1 MAIPFQCHQCGGQFA
16 APDQFAGKKA
26 KCQRCGAV
34 VQVPHAPAGPSE
46 GELAAQAFS
55 MAMAGQPVGGRPAPQ
70 TDLFGSAGMTPNNP
84 VANPLTP
91 MGANP
96 YGQAAN
102 PYGQQ
107 AGGAYLQPAV
117 GAGSG
122 GGMPWGWI
130 LGGGAAL
137 IVLAG
142 VIGVVVTISSLLS
155 RPDPAPIVA
164 NLPNNG
170 QPNNNQPAPNPV
182 APQPA
187 NNPFEEQPGENPFTA
202 AASNPF
208 EQTKSTPTASSPPAT
223 SSTPAT
229 SGENPFANA
238 EQVSLPNRPMG
249 LPKGGEDIE
258 NPFGDQAIVNE
269 PAAGTPAATDANMT
283 AATGWSLK
291 PDPPA
296 LPIEYKK
303 GKISIPFPDRA
314 EIRLPHGPSHFV
326 LGALNDFKAD
336 AFQVF
341 DLRTGKAI
349 GKQIMTPDDFGRQ
362 DEVFSPDGRYLA
374 AAQRQQGDVE
384 TTPIVVW
391 SFVSGDVHRT
401 LELAGRHISPT
412 LRFGA
417 PHQLIS
423 LHNPDWESY
432 ILTVWDLQSGGKLK
446 EVRLPRGRGDTQLR
460 PESLSISPGGRY
472 ACLLIGK
479 QLGTID
485 LTTGEPAG
493 AITLSEPPSSCE
505 GTMFSPDGAELA
517 VVVSQG
523 SGHHLYIFDI
533 ATGRV
538 LLDKDYR
545 GRLQTFFY
553 KGPQIDWLPD
563 KSGLVFAGHLLLERN
578 TGEEVWVFPTTD
590 SNPRRLISA
599 GDILVLLRE
608 RSAKVLKTEE
618 LPEKD
623 IAKAMQSVKDG
634 GAAVDSALPPL
645 TTADLFSATSA
656 TLPNGFVQWSL
667 RPDVGGTPPRGQE
680 REILIAKEGE
690 TVQRMIFAAPESGKV
705 VVQKEVTAKGG
716 PGRAQSRQIVIERY
730 DTLSGSKG
738 NTLPLPNVYQL
749 GDVSPS
755 GDFAVV
761 AFAKESGKFDRLD
774 VVGLSPKKHICAW
787 RPFGGEQDKK
797 PDDPLKRHFW
807 HWGWSNDPKLVVWA
821 AMIDDQHVLTINT
834 AGKLICWKVPEC
846 KAVYY
851 FEDFGEPL
859 ALSAGRRYLA
869 AAHFGEFRI
878 FDALTGQCV
887 GDLEAP
893 ALGTRTARGGFRPDG
908 GELAA
913 VIDAGPD
920 KMLVRWNLVDGKI
933 IQEIPIPGQIVG
945 WHAPFHFAHNGARAG
960 LEYRGDKFVLLD
972 DQYLINLGTRAVTW
986 RYHLSNGYFAANA
999 PDENTWYGIRKNN
1012 ASDNSIFLTYMPT
1025 PSQAVK
1031 NKTDVVSLEQQLV
1044 LYPGLSVRLHVDL
1057 NAVGM
1062 GELTPSVTK
1071 AVQQSLEARGFI
1083 IDPGAP
1089 LTFSMVAGQRSTGES
1104 VGVYE
1109 ERSPFGFRSPF
1120 GPSGNPTETVDIQ
1133 EMVCRMAVSNASG
1146 KVLWHQDRGNRMRS
1160 WGSVTKDG
1168 SASQQLRDE
1177 MVNGFK
1183 NLLASSGSAT
1193 EAVPRYIFADLDT
1206 ILAGESTLGFR
1217 TEGPPPNI
1225 NLQGQAKRDPGI
1237 APGS

>member
-16 APDQFAGKKA
+16 APDQLAGKKA

-34 VQVPHAPAGPSE
+34 VQVPHAAAGSSE
-46 GELAAQAFS
+46 GAVAAQAFG
-55 MAMAGQPVGGRPAPQ
+55 MAMAGQGASGQWPGATGQAAGG
-70 TDLFGSAGMTPNNP
+70 DLFQSPGMPA
-84 VANPLTP
+84 ANPLTP

-102 PYGQQ
+102 PYGQ
-107 AGGAYLQPAV
+107 AGGTYLQPAV
-117 GAGSG
+117 GAGG

-142 VIGVVVTISSLLS
+142 LIGLVMTISSMLS
-155 RPDPAPIVA
+155 RPDPGPGPIAA
-164 NLPNNG
+164 NLPNN
-170 QPNNNQPAPNPV
+170 QPAVNPDV
-182 APQPA
+182 PEPA
-187 NNPFEEQPGENPFTA
+187 K
-202 AASNPF
+202 NPF
-208 EQTKSTPTASSPPAT
+208 EQAQKAPANQNASAPPVAPASAPGTA
-223 SSTPAT
+223 TPASDENPFVPVA

-238 EQVSLPNRPMG
+238 EQVALPDRPRG
-249 LPKGGEDIE
+249 LPKGGEE
-258 NPFGDQAIVNE
+258 LNNPFGEDTTGNV
-269 PAAGTPAATDANMT
+269 PAAGTPAATEADMT
-283 AATGWSLK
+283 KPAGWALK

-314 EIRLPHGPSHFV
+314 ELRLPHGPSHFV
-326 LGALNDFKAD
+326 LGAINDFRAD

-341 DLRTGKAI
+341 DLRSGKAI
-349 GKQIMTPDDFGRQ
+349 GKQVMTPDEFGRQ
-362 DEVFSPDGRYLA
+362 EEVFSPDGRYLA
-374 AAQRQQGDVE
+374 AVQRQQGDAE
-384 TTPIVVW
+384 TTPIIVW
-391 SFVSGDVHRT
+391 SFITGDVHRT
-401 LELAGRHISPT
+401 LEVEGKHSTPT

-423 LHNPDWESY
+423 LHNPDWDNYTLS
-432 ILTVWDLQSGGKLK
+432 VWDLQTGNKLK
-446 EVRLPRGRGDTQLR
+446 EIRLPSNRDAQLR

-479 QLGTID
+479 QLGAID
-485 LTTGEPAG
+485 LTTGDPAG

-523 SGHHLYIFDI
+523 SGQHLYVFDI

-545 GRLQTFFY
+545 GRLQHFHY
-553 KGPQIDWLPD
+553 QGPQIDWLPD
-563 KSGLVFAGHLLLERN
+563 KSGLVYAGHLLLERN

-590 SNPRRLISA
+590 GNPRRLISA

-645 TTADLFSATSA
+645 TTADLFSATAA
-656 TLPNGFVQWSL
+656 TLPNGFVQWAV

-690 TVQRMIFAAPESGKV
+690 SVQRMIFAAPESGKV

-730 DTLSGSKG
+730 DTISGSKG

-761 AFAKESGKFDRLD
+761 AFAKETGKFDRLD
-774 VVGLSPKKHICAW
+774 VVGLAPKKHICAW

-797 PDDPLKRHFW
+797 PDDPHKRHFW
-807 HWGWSNDPKLVVWA
+807 NWGWSNDPKLLVWA

-869 AAHFGEFRI
+869 GGHFGEFRV
-878 FDALTGQCV
+878 FDAHTGQCV

-893 ALGTRTARGGFRPDG
+893 ALGTRAIRGGFRPDG

-920 KMLVRWNLVDGKI
+920 KMLVRWNLIDGKI
-933 IQEIPIPGQIVG
+933 VQEIPIPGQTVG
-945 WHAPFHFAHNGARAG
+945 WHAPFHFSHNGARAG

-972 DQYLINLGTRAVTW
+972 DQFLVNLGTRAVTW
-986 RYHLSNGYFAANA
+986 RYHLTGGYFAVNA
-999 PDENTWYGIRKNN
+999 PDQSTWYGIRKNN
-1012 ASDNSIFLTYMPT
+1012 ASDNSIFLTSTAT

-1031 NKTDVVSLEQQLV
+1031 NKSDLV
-1044 LYPGLSVRLHVDL
+1044 TLS
-1057 NAVGM
+1057 N
-1062 GELTPSVTK
+1062 
-1071 AVQQSLEARGFI
+1071 
-1083 IDPGAP
+1083 
-1089 LTFSMVAGQRSTGES
+1089 
-1104 VGVYE
+1104 
-1109 ERSPFGFRSPF
+1109 
-1120 GPSGNPTETVDIQ
+1120 
-1133 EMVCRMAVSNASG
+1133 
-1146 KVLWHQDRGNRMRS
+1146 
-1160 WGSVTKDG
+1160 
-1168 SASQQLRDE
+1168 
-1177 MVNGFK
+1177 
-1183 NLLASSGSAT
+1183 SSCSIRACPCGCTS
-1193 EAVPRYIFADLDT
+1193 I
-1206 ILAGESTLGFR
+1206 
-1217 TEGPPPNI
+1217 
-1225 NLQGQAKRDPGI
+1225 
-1237 APGS
+1237 

>member
-16 APDQFAGKKA
+16 APDQLAGKKA

-34 VQVPHAPAGPSE
+34 VQVPHAVPAAYPSE
-46 GELAAQAFS
+46 GELASRAFAA
-55 MAMAGQPVGGRPAPQ
+55 AMAGQQP
-70 TDLFGSAGMTPNNP
+70 DLFQSAGVPAAGQM
-84 VANPLTP
+84 AGPLTP
-91 MGANP
+91 MSGQP
-96 YGQAAN
+96 YG
-102 PYGQQ
+102 
-107 AGGAYLQPAV
+107 AGSSAYQHPAV
-117 GAGSG
+117 GQSGSAV
-122 GGMPWGWI
+122 PWGWI

-137 IVLAG
+137 IVLTAL
-142 VIGVVVTISSLLS
+142 IGLVVTLSSMLA
-155 RPDPAPIVA
+155 RPQPPGPLAA
-164 NLPNNG
+164 NI
-170 QPNNNQPAPNPV
+170 PNNNQPAPNP

-187 NNPFEEQPGENPFTA
+187 VNNARPAPAPAVNNAPAPAPAASTPPAVATTPVSNSAASSPSPSGDNPFE
-202 AASNPF
+202 S
-208 EQTKSTPTASSPPAT
+208 
-223 SSTPAT
+223 
-229 SGENPFANA
+229 A
-238 EQVSLPNRPMG
+238 ETVSLPNRPTG

-258 NPFGDQAIVNE
+258 NPFGEQAVVNE
-269 PAAGTPAATDANMT
+269 PAATAAPAATDADMT
-283 AATGWSLK
+283 KPAGWALR

-303 GKISIPFPDRA
+303 GKISIPFPNQA

-326 LGALNDFKAD
+326 LGAINDFKAD

-341 DLRTGKAI
+341 DLRNGKAI
-349 GKQIMTPDDFGRQ
+349 GKQVMTPDEFGRQ
-362 DEVFSPDGRYLA
+362 EEVFSPDGRYLA
-374 AAQRQQGDVE
+374 AAQRPQGNSE
-384 TTPIVVW
+384 TMPIIVW
-391 SFVSGDVHRT
+391 SFITGEVHRT
-401 LELAGRHISPT
+401 LDLDRSHFSTPT

-423 LHNPDWESY
+423 LHNPDSENY
-432 ILTVWDLQSGGKLK
+432 KLAVWDLQTGDKLK
-446 EVRLPRGRGDTQLR
+446 EIRFPHGRGDTQLR

-479 QLGTID
+479 QLGAID

-493 AITLSEPPSSCE
+493 SITLNEPPQSCE

-517 VVVSQG
+517 MVVAQS

-538 LLDKDYR
+538 LLEKDFR
-545 GRLQTFFY
+545 GRLQHFFY
-553 KGPQIDWLPD
+553 DGPRIDWLPD
-563 KSGLVFAGHLLLERN
+563 KSGLVYAGHLLLERN

-608 RSAKVLKTEE
+608 RNTKMLKTEE

-623 IAKAMQSVKDG
+623 IAKAMQAVRDG

-645 TTADLFSATSA
+645 TTADLFSATAAS
-656 TLPNGFVQWSL
+656 LPNGFVQWSV
-667 RPDVGGTPPRGQE
+667 RPDVAGTPPRGQE

-690 TVQRMIFAAPESGKV
+690 RVQRMIFAAPESGKV

-730 DTLSGSKG
+730 DTASGSKG
-738 NTLPLPNVYQL
+738 NTIPLPNVYQL

-787 RPFGGEQDKK
+787 RPFGSEQDKK
-797 PDDPLKRHFW
+797 SDDPHKRHFG
-807 HWGWSNDPKLVVWA
+807 HWAWSNDPKLLVWA
-821 AMIDDQHVLTINT
+821 SMIDDQHVLTINT
-834 AGKLICWKVPEC
+834 AGKLVCWKIPEC

-859 ALSAGRRYLA
+859 AMSAGRRYLA
-869 AAHFGEFRI
+869 GAHHGEFRV
-878 FDALTGQCV
+878 FDAQTGQCV

-893 ALGTRTARGGFRPDG
+893 ALGTRAVRGGFRPDG

-920 KMLVRWNLVDGKI
+920 KMLVRWNLADGKI
-933 IQEIPIPGQIVG
+933 IQETPIPGETVG

-972 DQYLINLGTRAVTW
+972 DQFLINLDKRSVGW
-986 RYHLSNGYFAANA
+986 RYHLHNGYFAANA
-999 PDENTWYGIRKNN
+999 PDQNTWYGIRKNN
-1012 ASDNSIFLTYMPT
+1012 ASDESIFLTYMPT
-1025 PSQAVK
+1025 PSQSVS
-1031 NKTDVVSLEQQLV
+1031 NKCSLVSLEQQLV
-1044 LYPGLSVRLHVDL
+1044 LYPGMSVRLHIDL
-1057 NAVGM
+1057 NGVGM
-1062 GELTPSVTK
+1062 GELTPSVAK

-1083 IDPGAP
+1083 VDPGAP
-1089 LTFSMVAGQRSTGES
+1089 LVFSMVAAQRSTGES

-1109 ERSPFGFRSPF
+1109 DSSPFGFHSPF
-1120 GPSGNPTETVDIQ
+1120 WGPRGNPTETVDIQ
-1133 EMVCRMAVSNASG
+1133 EMVCRMSVSNASG
-1146 KVLWHQDRGNRMRS
+1146 KVLWFQDRASRMRS
-1160 WGSVTKDG
+1160 WGSVNREG
-1168 SASQQLRDE
+1168 SASQQLREE

-1183 NLLASSGSAT
+1183 GLLASSGAAT
-1193 EAVPRYIFADLDT
+1193 EAVPRYIFANLDT

-1217 TEGPPPNI
+1217 TEGAPPQA
-1225 NLQGQAKRDPGI
+1225 NLPGGQAKREPGI
-1237 APGS
+1237 APGT